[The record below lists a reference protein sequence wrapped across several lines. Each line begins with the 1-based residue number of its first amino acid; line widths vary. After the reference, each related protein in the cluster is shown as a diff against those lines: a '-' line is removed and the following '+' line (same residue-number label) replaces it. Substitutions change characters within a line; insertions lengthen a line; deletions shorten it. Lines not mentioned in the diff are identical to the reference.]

1 MLKVLE
7 SKINQAIQER
17 SSTLVIGIVNNEKIV
32 GKFLGD
38 MKNYLVV
45 KISRNL
51 FQEGFMNMDICYVLG
66 ETSDNKLL
74 VQRLEDKHMG
84 IVEKKYV
91 KFPEWKSYEF

>member
-1 MLKVLE
+1 
-7 SKINQAIQER
+7 
-17 SSTLVIGIVNNEKIV
+17 
-32 GKFLGD
+32 
-38 MKNYLVV
+38 
-45 KISRNL
+45 
-51 FQEGFMNMDICYVLG
+51 MDICYVLG